1 MKSLLMGKGNADSAY
16 LAISSQKKRSEQ
28 DNSKENLPS
37 YIWLESKEYEKKWR
51 KTAFV

>member
-1 MKSLLMGKGNADSAY
+1 MGKGNADSAY

-37 YIWLESKEYEKKWR
+37 YIWLGSKEYKK
-51 KTAFV
+51 KSEGK